1 MRLLL
6 GLAPL
11 LLLAASSEPQRNEQ
25 YRAFWVDAYHA
36 GYKTPGEVDRLVE
49 DVAASHCNAIF
60 VQVRRRADSYYL
72 KTLEVPAQDATYQ
85 PDFDALGYLTERA
98 HARGIEVHAWFVVYP
113 LWQPNLPPPLDGRH
127 LYYQHGPGKFGR
139 DLWLS
144 FSSAGRIGNSL
155 EPGHPD
161 VQRYLAAV
169 ITDPLRHYDLDGIH
183 LDYIR
188 YEEGADYGYHY
199 LAVERFRRLTNA
211 NAAEPPQANA
221 AAWNAFRREQ
231 VTALTRQIY
240 LRAHEARPGVKVSA
254 ALISWGNAPADE
266 AGFQASASYGKVFQD
281 WIGWMKE
288 GILDLGVPM
297 HYFRDPAAA
306 PKLERWFEFARAHQ
320 YKRRYIPGI
329 GLYLNPVSASQRQM
343 TRLLKVS
350 VNGSTPAGIGLYSYA
365 STSRLNAAGAP
376 TQPNQV
382 FLNTAAAFFQ
392 QPAVVPSLPWLEQ
405 PEAGHVA
412 GALTTT
418 GGQDW
423 WLDGVEVTLRGESGE
438 ERRAATDATGFFGF
452 VDVAAGRYRLA
463 VKRGGTVLHA
473 PAAAVDVAPGR
484 VTRYDVALREEELR
498 AALPR
503 VTAPGRAVYAAGD
516 VVMLEGV
523 NLAAETAEAAG
534 AGETLLGGVRVYR
547 KDGTAM
553 ALRRVSPEQI
563 EFVLPERVS
572 AVETFT
578 VRHSGMDS
586 ANVTVRTGAA
596 APVIEQV
603 TPLGQGAFELLATG
617 AGVAAGS
624 VRVLYG
630 GGAADVLETVA
641 VAGRPGAVRISVMV
655 EPEAKGEFRLDA
667 GGVSSPPFPF

>member
-1 MRLLL
+1 MRFLLA
-6 GLAPL
+6 LAPL
-11 LLLAASSEPQRNEQ
+11 LLLAASSEPQRSEQ
-25 YRAFWVDAYHA
+25 FRAFWVDAYHA
-36 GYKTPGEVDRLVE
+36 GYKNAAEVDRLVE
-49 DVAASHCNAIF
+49 DVVASHCNAIF

-72 KTLEVPAQDATYQ
+72 KTLEVPAQDPTYQ
-85 PDFDALGYLTERA
+85 PGFDVLAYLTERA

-113 LWQPNLPPPLDGRH
+113 LWQPNLPPPVDGRH

-199 LAVERFRRLTNA
+199 LAVERFRRLTNM

-221 AAWNAFRREQ
+221 AAWGAFRREQ
-231 VTALTRQIY
+231 VSGLVRQIY
-240 LRAHEARPGVKVSA
+240 LRAHELKPGVKMSA
-254 ALISWGNAPADE
+254 ALISWGDAPADE
-266 AGFQASASYGKVFQD
+266 AGFQASASYSKVFQD

-288 GILDLGVPM
+288 GIVDLGVPM

-306 PKLERWFEFARAHQ
+306 PRLERWFEFARAHQ
-320 YKRRYIPGI
+320 YGRRYIPGI

-343 TRLLKVS
+343 ARLLKV
-350 VNGSTPAGIGLYSYA
+350 NLGGSTPAGIGLYSYA

-376 TQPNQV
+376 TQPNRL

-392 QPAVVPSLPWLEQ
+392 QPAQVPALPWIES
-405 PEAGHVA
+405 PSAGHVA
-412 GALTTT
+412 GALTAA

-423 WLDGVEVTLRGESGE
+423 WLDGVEVTLRAEGGE
-438 ERRAATDATGFFGF
+438 ERRSATDATGFFGF
-452 VDVAAGRYRLA
+452 VDVPAGRYRISLR
-463 VKRGGTVLHA
+463 RGSAVLHSSA
-473 PAAAVDVAPGR
+473 MLDIAPGR

-503 VTAPGRAVYAAGD
+503 VTASNRAVYAPGD
-516 VVMLEGV
+516 VVALAGEH
-523 NLAAETAEAAG
+523 LAAGTAEAAG
-534 AGETLLGGVRVYR
+534 LGEPLLGGVRVYR
-547 KDGTAM
+547 KDGTTVP
-553 ALRRVSPEQI
+553 LLRVSPERI
-563 EFVLPERVS
+563 EFVLPDKVN
-572 AVETFT
+572 AVETLT

-586 ANVTVRTGAA
+586 ANVTIRTAPA

-603 TPLGQGAFELLATG
+603 KPLGQGAFELVASG
-617 AGVAAGS
+617 AGATAGKL
-624 VRVLYG
+624 RVLYAG
-630 GGAADVLETVA
+630 GVADMLESAAVE
-641 VAGRPGAVRISVMV
+641 GRPGAVRISVMV
-655 EPEAKGEFRLDA
+655 EPEAKGEFRLEA
-667 GGVSSPPFPF
+667 GGVASPPYPF